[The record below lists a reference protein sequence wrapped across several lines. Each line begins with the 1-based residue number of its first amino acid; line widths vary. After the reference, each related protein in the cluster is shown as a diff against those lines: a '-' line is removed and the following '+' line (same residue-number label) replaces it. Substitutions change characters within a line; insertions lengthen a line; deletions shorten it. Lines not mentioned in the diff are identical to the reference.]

1 MKPIV
6 SMRDALAD
14 KRLLGSMV
22 DGPSWDTWKAL
33 LIASRG
39 EPLTEAEL
47 ALYKARTARE
57 AAPDEPV
64 DEMWLIAG
72 RRSGKTAGSSTLA
85 IYLAALCDWSDCLSR
100 GERGSMLFLAQ
111 SQRTAKVAF
120 RYAQAAFE
128 ATPALK
134 KLVTNITQD
143 TIELKTG
150 IDLEIRS
157 ASFRGLRGI
166 TCVGVLADEI
176 AYWFSDETSSNPDSE
191 ILAALRPSLATTG
204 GPLIAIS
211 SPYGR
216 KGEMWETYRKHYGD
230 HGDAGIL
237 VAQGASRD
245 FNQTL
250 PQKVVDRALE
260 RDPDKARAE
269 YLGLFREDVST
280 FVVDEAVRRCIEPGI
295 IERAPKLEHPYVAFV
310 DPSGGSSDSFTL
322 GIAHPEGDTAVLDAF
337 REVKPPF
344 NPEAVV
350 AEFCSL
356 MRSYRISQVHGDRYG
371 GEWVADAFSRQGI
384 HYEPSEKSKSQI
396 YIDMLPL
403 INSQSTLLLD
413 SDRLVRQLT
422 GLERRT
428 TRGGRDSVDH
438 GPGGHDDLSNSV
450 AGAVVLAAADCPT
463 YTKSAA
469 YTRMQPETQWVV

>member
-6 SMRDALAD
+6 SMRDALED

-22 DGPSWDTWKAL
+22 AGPSWDTWKAL

-47 ALYKARTARE
+47 ALYKARTARDE
-57 AAPDEPV
+57 APDAPV

-72 RRSGKTAGSSTLA
+72 RRSGKTASSAALA
-85 IYLAALCDWSDCLSR
+85 MYLAALCDWSDSLSR
-100 GERGSMLFLAQ
+100 GERGTMLFLAQ

-120 RYAQAAFE
+120 RYAQAAFDE
-128 ATPALK
+128 VPALK
-134 KLVTNITQD
+134 KLVTNVTQD

-176 AYWFSDETSSNPDSE
+176 AYWFSDETSANPDSE

-216 KGEMWETYRKHYGD
+216 KGEMWETFRKHYGELD
-230 HGDAGIL
+230 DTGIL

-245 FNQTL
+245 FNETL

-280 FVVDEAVRRCIEPGI
+280 FVTDEAVRKCIEPGRT
-295 IERAPKLEHPYVAFV
+295 ERAPELQHPYVAFV

-322 GIAHPEGDTAVLDAF
+322 AIAHPEAPRL
-337 REVKPPF
+337 
-344 NPEAVV
+344 
-350 AEFCSL
+350 C
-356 MRSYRISQVHGDRYG
+356 
-371 GEWVADAFSRQGI
+371 W
-384 HYEPSEKSKSQI
+384 
-396 YIDMLPL
+396 
-403 INSQSTLLLD
+403 TL
-413 SDRLVRQLT
+413 S
-422 GLERRT
+422 
-428 TRGGRDSVDH
+428 GR
-438 GPGGHDDLSNSV
+438 
-450 AGAVVLAAADCPT
+450 
-463 YTKSAA
+463 
-469 YTRMQPETQWVV
+469 